1 MFFYRT
7 IRITILRLFRLIC
20 VAGLDHKYK
29 AKPSQVVSL
38 VVAAKEEVG
47 PKLVA
52 ASSIK
57 SRGSL
62 WISWKLKY

>member
-1 MFFYRT
+1 M
-7 IRITILRLFRLIC
+7 C